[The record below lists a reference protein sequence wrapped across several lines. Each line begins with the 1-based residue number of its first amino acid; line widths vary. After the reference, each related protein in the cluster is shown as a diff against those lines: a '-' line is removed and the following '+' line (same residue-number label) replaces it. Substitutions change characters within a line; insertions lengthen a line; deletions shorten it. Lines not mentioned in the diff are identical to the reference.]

1 MSCAPQPP
9 TFRLLDVRVGWNAQE
24 VSNLTGLDDP
34 AGLHLTLG
42 GGKPAGLTEGDVS
55 PWLPDPRLAPGA
67 QPCAWYLATAAG
79 LLRRRRCT
87 SCPRC
92 TPPVQ
97 SAAAELWEPVL
108 AGRL

>member
-42 GGKPAGLTEGDVS
+42 GE
-55 PWLPDPRLAPGA
+55 R
-67 QPCAWYLATAAG
+67 TA
-79 LLRRRRCT
+79 
-87 SCPRC
+87 
-92 TPPVQ
+92 
-97 SAAAELWEPVL
+97 
-108 AGRL
+108 